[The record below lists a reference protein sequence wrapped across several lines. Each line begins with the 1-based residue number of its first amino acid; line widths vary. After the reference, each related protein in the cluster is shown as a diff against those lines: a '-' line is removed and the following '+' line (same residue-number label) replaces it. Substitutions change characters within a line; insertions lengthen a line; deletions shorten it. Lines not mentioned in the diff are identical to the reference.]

1 MIKKIII
8 FILAVLLAYGLLQL
22 CNPYRVPDKVLKQ
35 IQQEEEL

>member
-8 FILAVLLAYGLLQL
+8 FILAVLLLYGLFQL
-22 CNPYRVPDKVLKQ
+22 CNPYKIPDKVLKQ

>member
-8 FILAVLLAYGLLQL
+8 FILAALLVYGLSQL
-22 CNPYRVPDKVLKQ
+22 CNPYRISDKVLKQ

>member
-8 FILAVLLAYGLLQL
+8 FILAVLLLYGLLQI
-22 CNPYRVPDKVLKQ
+22 CNPYKLSDKILKQ